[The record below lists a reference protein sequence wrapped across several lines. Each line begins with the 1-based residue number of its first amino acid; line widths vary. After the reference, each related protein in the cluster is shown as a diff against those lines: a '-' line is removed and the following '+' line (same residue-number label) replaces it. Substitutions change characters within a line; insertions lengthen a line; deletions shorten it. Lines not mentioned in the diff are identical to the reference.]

1 MDCFSLGIDYNII
14 TMASRRITCLITG
27 KSYTYG
33 QDYYDKKT
41 KDYIDEDSLKK
52 YFITQKAKSYLN
64 KGYSIQEI
72 RNILNVDEDGL
83 PDADSQQVAELIEFH
98 KIQASQTAKKI
109 SNTLNFATHKSDPE
123 VAYFI
128 NNIRD
133 YEQH

>member
-1 MDCFSLGIDYNII
+1 VDCFSLGVDYNI
-14 TMASRRITCLITG
+14 TMASRKITCLITG

-41 KDYIDEDSLKK
+41 KDYIDEDNLKK
-52 YFITQKAKSYLN
+52 YFITQKAKNYLN

-72 RNILNVDEDGL
+72 RNILNVSEEGL
-83 PDADSQQVAELIEFH
+83 PDVDSQEVVDLIEFH
-98 KIQASQTAKKI
+98 KVQATQTAKKI

-123 VAYFI
+123 VVAFI

-133 YEQH
+133 YEQN

>member
-1 MDCFSLGIDYNII
+1 MGIDYNII
-14 TMASRRITCLITG
+14 TMASRKITCLITG

-41 KDYIDEDSLKK
+41 KDYIDENNLKK
-52 YFITQKAKSYLN
+52 YFITRKAKNYLN

-72 RNILNVDEDGL
+72 RNILNVEEDEL
-83 PDADSQQVAELIEFH
+83 PDADSQEVAELIEFH

-133 YEQH
+133 YE

>member
-1 MDCFSLGIDYNII
+1 
-14 TMASRRITCLITG
+14 MASRRITCLITG

-33 QDYYDKKT
+33 QDYYDKKV
-41 KDYIDEDSLKK
+41 KDYVDEDNLKK

-72 RNILNVDEDGL
+72 RNILNVDEENL
-83 PDADSQQVAELIEFH
+83 PGPDSHELVELIEFH

-109 SNTLNFATHKSDPE
+109 SNPLNFATHKSDPG
-123 VAYFI
+123 VTHFI

-133 YEQH
+133 YEQD

>member
-1 MDCFSLGIDYNII
+1 MGIDYNIA
-14 TMASRRITCLITG
+14 MASRKITCLITG

-41 KDYIDEDSLKK
+41 KDYIDENNLKK
-52 YFITQKAKSYLN
+52 YFITQKAKNYLN

-72 RNILNVDEDGL
+72 RNILNVDENEL

-123 VAYFI
+123 VSNFI

-133 YEQH
+133 YEQD

>member
-1 MDCFSLGIDYNII
+1 
-14 TMASRRITCLITG
+14 MASRKITCLITG

-41 KDYIDEDSLKK
+41 KDYSDEDNLKK
-52 YFITQKAKSYLN
+52 YFITQKAKNYLN

-72 RNILNVDEDGL
+72 RNILNVNADDL
-83 PDADSQQVAELIEFH
+83 PESDSPQIAELIEFH

-123 VAYFI
+123 VTHFI

>member
-1 MDCFSLGIDYNII
+1 MGIDYNII
-14 TMASRRITCLITG
+14 TMASRKITCLITG

-41 KDYIDEDSLKK
+41 KDYIDENNLKK
-52 YFITQKAKSYLN
+52 YFITQKAKNYLN

-72 RNILNVDEDGL
+72 RNILNVEEDEL
-83 PDADSQQVAELIEFH
+83 PDADSQEVAELIEFH
-98 KIQASQTAKKI
+98 KIQASHTAKKI

-123 VAYFI
+123 AVNFI

-133 YEQH
+133 YE

>member
-1 MDCFSLGIDYNII
+1 
-14 TMASRRITCLITG
+14 MASRKITCLITG

-33 QDYYDKKT
+33 QDYYDKKV
-41 KDYIDEDSLKK
+41 KDYVDEDNLKK

-72 RNILNVDEDGL
+72 RNILNVDEFNL
-83 PDADSQQVAELIEFH
+83 PSPDSQELVELIEFH

-109 SNTLNFATHKSDPE
+109 SNTLNFATHKSEPE
-123 VAYFI
+123 VAHFI

-133 YEQH
+133 YEQD

>member
-1 MDCFSLGIDYNII
+1 MS
-14 TMASRRITCLITG
+14 SRRITCSITG

-33 QDYYDKKT
+33 QDYYNKKVS
-41 KDYIDEDSLKK
+41 DYVDETNLKK
-52 YFITQKAKSYLN
+52 YFITQKAKNYLN

-72 RNILNVDEDGL
+72 RNILNVNEDGL
-83 PDADSQQVAELIEFH
+83 PGSDSSVLVELIEFH

-123 VAYFI
+123 VTHFI

-133 YEQH
+133 YEQD

>member
-1 MDCFSLGIDYNII
+1 MDCFSVGVDYNNN
-14 TMASRRITCLITG
+14 MASRKITCLITG

-33 QDYYDKKT
+33 QDYYEKKT
-41 KDYIDEDSLKK
+41 KDYIDEDNLKK
-52 YFITQKAKSYLN
+52 YFITQKAKNYLN

-72 RNILNVDEDGL
+72 RNILNVNEDNL
-83 PDADSQQVAELIEFH
+83 PGADSNEVMDLIEFH
-98 KIQASQTAKKI
+98 KVQANQTAKKI

-123 VAYFI
+123 VVHFI

>member
-1 MDCFSLGIDYNII
+1 
-14 TMASRRITCLITG
+14 MASRKITCLITG

-33 QDYYDKKT
+33 QDYYDKKI
-41 KDYIDEDSLKK
+41 KDYVDEDNLKK

-72 RNILNVDEDGL
+72 RNILNVDEFNL
-83 PDADSQQVAELIEFH
+83 PSPDSQELVELIEFH
-98 KIQASQTAKKI
+98 KIQASHTAKKI

-123 VAYFI
+123 VALFI

-133 YEQH
+133 YEQQD

>member
-1 MDCFSLGIDYNII
+1 
-14 TMASRRITCLITG
+14 MASRKITCLITG

-33 QDYYDKKT
+33 QDYYDKKI
-41 KDYIDEDSLKK
+41 KDYVDEDNLKK

-72 RNILNVDEDGL
+72 RNILNVDELNL
-83 PDADSQQVAELIEFH
+83 PDPDSQELVELIEFH
-98 KIQASQTAKKI
+98 KIQASHTAKKI

-123 VAYFI
+123 VAHFI

-133 YEQH
+133 YEQQD

>member
-1 MDCFSLGIDYNII
+1 
-14 TMASRRITCLITG
+14 MASRKITCSITG

-41 KDYIDEDSLKK
+41 KDYIDEDNLKK
-52 YFITQKAKSYLN
+52 YFITQKAKNYLN
-64 KGYSIQEI
+64 KGYSVQEI
-72 RNILNVDEDGL
+72 RNILNVEDTNL
-83 PDADSQQVAELIEFH
+83 PSCDSEVMVELIEFH

-123 VAYFI
+123 VTHFI

>member
-1 MDCFSLGIDYNII
+1 
-14 TMASRRITCLITG
+14 MASRKITCLITG

-41 KDYIDEDSLKK
+41 VDYIDENNLKK
-52 YFITQKAKSYLN
+52 YFITQKAKNYLN

-72 RNILNVDEDGL
+72 RNILNVNDEEL
-83 PDADSQQVAELIEFH
+83 PGVDSQEIGDLIEFH
-98 KIQASQTAKKI
+98 KVQATQTAKKI

-123 VAYFI
+123 VTAFI

-133 YEQH
+133 YEQD